1 MKKII
6 PSSLLLLLVSNG
18 AFAAEYLLNNDK
30 LSLSFDDK
38 NSAVVVKDK
47 LSDHKLAPV
56 ELFFLTLPNEDVIH
70 AADFKIKNVTQ
81 KDDAIHI
88 DYEHKDFDVSVV
100 LNVLKGK
107 YASIDYTIKAKG
119 KAREVAKITFFP
131 TKGQSQAPYVDGAI
145 NSSPII
151 ADSFFIL
158 PEKPIVNTYAY
169 ETTTNLNVELKTPIE
184 TDAPV
189 TFTTYFGTFEENNQ
203 LRRSFNQFINA
214 MRPRPYQQYLHYNS
228 WMDIGFFTTYTE
240 QEVLDRMDTYA
251 DELIKKRG
259 VQLDGFLLDD
269 GWDDRTGKW
278 LFGPAFSK
286 GFGVVKEKA
295 DSLNTSVG
303 LWLSPWGGYNKPRD
317 IRVSH
322 AKENGF
328 ETVDGK
334 FALSGP
340 NYFRNFNEQIIKL
353 IKDEHIT
360 SFKLDGMGNANSH
373 IKGSQF
379 ASDFDAS
386 IELIK
391 NMREAN
397 KDLFINLTTGTNASP
412 SWLFYADSI
421 WRQGDDINVFGKGSP
436 AQQWMTYRDAETYRS
451 IVRKGPLFP
460 INSLMYHGIVSAENA
475 YFGLEKVQTD
485 HDFADQ
491 VWSYFATG
499 TQLQEL
505 YITPSMLN
513 SNKWDTLADA
523 AKWSREN
530 SDVLVDTHW
539 IGGDPTALAVYGWA
553 SWSKDKAIF
562 GLRNPSD
569 KAQSYYLDLTKDFEI
584 PSGEATRFTLKTVYG
599 TNASLAKD
607 YSKPVIIT
615 LKPLETLVIEA
626 TPVASIK

>member
-1 MKKII
+1 MKIMIK
-6 PSSLLLLLVSNG
+6 SSLLLLLVSHG
-18 AFAAEYLLNNDK
+18 ALASEYLLNNDK
-30 LSLSFDDK
+30 IALSFNDA
-38 NSAVVVKDK
+38 NSAVVIQDK
-47 LSDHKLAPV
+47 ISNHKLAPV
-56 ELFFLTLPNEDVIH
+56 ELFFLTLPNEEVIH
-70 AADFKIKNVTQ
+70 AADFKIKNVSQ
-81 KDDAIHI
+81 KGDAIHI
-88 DYEHKDFDVSVV
+88 NYEHKDFDVVVV

-107 YASIDYTIKAKG
+107 YASIDYQIQAKG
-119 KAREVAKITFFP
+119 QPRDVAKITFFP

-169 ETTTNLNVELKTPIE
+169 ETTTNLNVPLKTPIT

-189 TFTTYFGTFEENNQ
+189 TFTTYFGTFEESNQ
-203 LRRSFNQFINA
+203 LRRSFNQFINE
-214 MRPRPYQQYLHYNS
+214 MRARPYHPYLHYNS

-240 QEVLDRMDTYA
+240 QEVLNRMDTYA
-251 DELIKKRG
+251 NELIKKRG
-259 VQLDGFLLDD
+259 VKLDGFLLDD

-278 LFGPAFSK
+278 LFGPAFSQ
-286 GFGVVKEKA
+286 GFGVVKDKA
-295 DSLNTSVG
+295 DSLHTSVG

-353 IKDEHIT
+353 IKNEHIT

-373 IKGSQF
+373 IQGSQF

-391 NMREAN
+391 NMREVN
-397 KDLFINLTTGTNASP
+397 KDLFINLTTGTDASP

-421 WRQGDDINVFGKGSP
+421 WRQGDDINLFGKGSP

-475 YFGLEKVQTD
+475 YFGLEKEQTD
-485 HDFADQ
+485 RDFADQ

-505 YITPSMLN
+505 YITPSLLN
-513 SNKWDTLADA
+513 SHKWDTLANA

-539 IGGDPTALAVYGWA
+539 IGGNPTSLEVYGWA
-553 SWSKDKAIF
+553 SWNPNKAIL
-562 GLRNPSD
+562 GLRNPLD
-569 KAQSYYLDLTKDFEI
+569 KEQSYYLDLTKSFEI
-584 PSGEATRFTLKTVYG
+584 PSGETTSFTLKPVYG
-599 TNASLAKD
+599 ANTTLPVD

-626 TPVASIK
+626 APVARIK

>member
-1 MKKII
+1 MQKII
-6 PSSLLLLLVSNG
+6 PSSLLLLLMSHG

-70 AADFKIKNVTQ
+70 AADFNIKNVTQ

-88 DYEHKDFDVSVV
+88 DYEHKDFDVTVV

-119 KAREVAKITFFP
+119 KARDVAKITFFP
-131 TKGQSQAPYVDGAI
+131 TKGQSQAPYVDGVI

-251 DELIKKRG
+251 DELMKKRG

-286 GFGVVKEKA
+286 GFSVVKEKA

-353 IKDEHIT
+353 IKNEHIT

-460 INSLMYHGIVSAENA
+460 LNSLMYHGIVSAENA

-485 HDFADQ
+485 PDFADQ

-513 SNKWDTLADA
+513 SNKWDTLANA

-539 IGGDPTALAVYGWA
+539 IGGDPTALDIYGWA

-569 KAQSYYLDLTKDFEI
+569 KEQSYYLDLTKDFEI
-584 PSGEATRFTLKTVYG
+584 PSGQATSFTLKTVYG
-599 TNASLAKD
+599 TNPSLAKD

-626 TPVASIK
+626 IPVASTQ

>member
-353 IKDEHIT
+353 IKNEHIT

-386 IELIK
+386 IQLIK

-485 HDFADQ
+485 QDFADQ

-599 TNASLAKD
+599 TNTSLAKD

>member
-295 DSLNTSVG
+295 DRLNTSVG

-353 IKDEHIT
+353 IKNEHIT

-421 WRQGDDINVFGKGSP
+421 WRQGDDINVFGEGSP

-485 HDFADQ
+485 QDFADQ

>member
-353 IKDEHIT
+353 IKNEHIT

-485 HDFADQ
+485 QDFADQ

>member
-119 KAREVAKITFFP
+119 KAREVSKITFFP

-569 KAQSYYLDLTKDFEI
+569 KEQSYYLDLTKDFEI

-626 TPVASIK
+626 TPVANIK

>member
-1 MKKII
+1 M
-6 PSSLLLLLVSNG
+6 
-18 AFAAEYLLNNDK
+18 
-30 LSLSFDDK
+30 
-38 NSAVVVKDK
+38 
-47 LSDHKLAPV
+47 
-56 ELFFLTLPNEDVIH
+56 
-70 AADFKIKNVTQ
+70 
-81 KDDAIHI
+81 
-88 DYEHKDFDVSVV
+88 
-100 LNVLKGK
+100 
-107 YASIDYTIKAKG
+107 
-119 KAREVAKITFFP
+119 
-131 TKGQSQAPYVDGAI
+131 
-145 NSSPII
+145 
-151 ADSFFIL
+151 
-158 PEKPIVNTYAY
+158 
-169 ETTTNLNVELKTPIE
+169 
-184 TDAPV
+184 
-189 TFTTYFGTFEENNQ
+189 TFTTYFGTFEEANQ
-203 LRRSFNQFINA
+203 LRRNFNQFINT
-214 MRPRPYQQYLHYNS
+214 MRARPYQPYLHSNS

-251 DELIKKRG
+251 HELIKKRG
-259 VQLDGFLLDD
+259 VKLDGFLLDD
-269 GWDDRTGKW
+269 GWDDRSGKW
-278 LFGPAFSK
+278 LFGPAFSN
-286 GFGVVKEKA
+286 GFGVVKQKA
-295 DSLNTSVG
+295 DSLHTSVG

-322 AKENGF
+322 AKESGF

-353 IKDEHIT
+353 IQNEHIT
-360 SFKLDGMGNANSH
+360 SFKLDGMGNANTY

-391 NMREAN
+391 NMRAVNNE
-397 KDLFINLTTGTNASP
+397 LFINLTTGTNASP

-485 HDFADQ
+485 RDFADQ

-513 SNKWDTLADA
+513 SNKWDTLANA

-530 SDVLVDTHW
+530 SAVLVDTHW
-539 IGGDPTALAVYGWA
+539 VGGDPTALDIYGWA
-553 SWSKDKAIF
+553 SWSPNKAIL

-569 KAQSYYLDLTKDFEI
+569 KAQSYYLDLAKSFET
-584 PSGEATRFTLKTVYG
+584 PSDAPAHFTLKPVYG
-599 TNASLAKD
+599 TNASLVKD
-607 YSKPVIIT
+607 YLAPVIIT
-615 LKPLETLVIEA
+615 LQPLETLVIEA
-626 TPVASIK
+626 RPIANIK

>member
-1 MKKII
+1 MKTLIK
-6 PSSLLLLLVSNG
+6 SSLLLLLASNG
-18 AFAAEYLLNNDK
+18 ALAASYQLGNDHLAIK
-30 LSLSFDDK
+30 FDDAS
-38 NSAVVVKDK
+38 SAVVIKDK

-70 AADFKIKNVTQ
+70 ATDFTLKNVTE
-81 KDDAIHI
+81 KDDAIAL
-88 DYEHKDFDVSVV
+88 DYDHKDFAVSVV
-100 LNVLKGK
+100 LKVLKGK
-107 YASIDYTIKAKG
+107 YAGIDYTIKAKG
-119 KAREVAKITFFP
+119 QPREVAKITFFP

-151 ADSFFIL
+151 ADSFYML

-169 ETTTNLNVELKTPIE
+169 ETTTNLNVELKTPIKP
-184 TDAPV
+184 DAPV
-189 TFTTYFGTFEENNQ
+189 TYTTYFGTFEATNQ
-203 LRRSFNQFINA
+203 LRRSFNEFINA
-214 MRPRPYQQYLHYNS
+214 MRPRPYQPYLHYNS

-240 QEVLDRMDTYA
+240 QDVLNRMDSYA
-251 DELIKKRG
+251 NELIKKRG
-259 VQLDGFLLDD
+259 VKLDGFLLDD

-278 LFGPAFSK
+278 LFGPAFK
-286 GFGVVKEKA
+286 NGFGGVKEKA
-295 DSLNTSVG
+295 DSLHTSVG
-303 LWLSPWGGYNKPRD
+303 QWLSPWGGYNKPRD

-334 FALSGP
+334 LALSGP
-340 NYFRNFNEQIIKL
+340 NYFRNFNAQIIKL
-353 IKDEHIT
+353 IKNEHIT
-360 SFKLDGMGNANSH
+360 SFKLDGMGNANAY
-373 IKGSQF
+373 IQGSPF

-397 KDLFINLTTGTNASP
+397 KNLFINLTTGTNASP

-421 WRQGDDINVFGKGSP
+421 WRQGDDINLYGKGSP
-436 AQQWMTYRDAETYRS
+436 AQQWMTYRDAETWRS
-451 IVRKGPLFP
+451 IVQKGPLFP
-460 INSLMYHGIVSAENA
+460 LNSLMYHGIVSAEHA

-485 HDFADQ
+485 RDFADQ

-513 SNKWDTLADA
+513 DAKWDTLANA

-530 SDVLVDTHW
+530 SAVLVDTHW
-539 IGGDPTALAVYGWA
+539 IGGNPTALEVYGWA
-553 SWSKDKAIF
+553 SWSKEKAIF

-569 KAQSYYLDLTKDFEI
+569 KEQSYYLDLTRDFEI
-584 PSGEATRFTLKTVYG
+584 PAGQATQFTLKAVYG
-599 TNASLAKD
+599 GNATLAAD
-607 YSKPVIIT
+607 YQKPVIIT

-626 TPVASIK
+626 TPATTK

>member
-1 MKKII
+1 M
-6 PSSLLLLLVSNG
+6 
-18 AFAAEYLLNNDK
+18 A
-30 LSLSFDDK
+30 
-38 NSAVVVKDK
+38 
-47 LSDHKLAPV
+47 
-56 ELFFLTLPNEDVIH
+56 
-70 AADFKIKNVTQ
+70 
-81 KDDAIHI
+81 
-88 DYEHKDFDVSVV
+88 

-107 YASIDYTIKAKG
+107 YASIDYTLTAKG
-119 KAREVAKITFFP
+119 KAQDVAKITFFP

-169 ETTTNLNVELKTPIE
+169 ETTTNLNVGLKTPIK

-189 TFTTYFGTFEENNQ
+189 TFTTYFGTFEATNQ
-203 LRRSFNQFINA
+203 LRRSFNEFINA
-214 MRPRPYQQYLHYNS
+214 MRPRPYKPYLHYNS

-240 QEVLDRMDTYA
+240 KDVLNRIDAYA

-259 VQLDGFLLDD
+259 VKLDGFLLDD

-278 LFGPAFSK
+278 LFGPAFSN
-286 GFGVVKEKA
+286 GFGVVKDKA
-295 DSLNTSVG
+295 DSLHTSVG

-353 IKDEHIT
+353 IKNEHIT
-360 SFKLDGMGNANSH
+360 SFKLDGMGNANNW

-391 NMREAN
+391 NMRAAN
-397 KDLFINLTTGTNASP
+397 KDLFINLTTGTDASP

-421 WRQGDDINVFGKGSP
+421 WRQGDDINVYGKGSP
-436 AQQWMTYRDAETYRS
+436 VQQWMTYRDAETYRS

-485 HDFADQ
+485 NDFADQ

-499 TQLQEL
+499 TQLQEM
-505 YITPSMLN
+505 YISPSMLN
-513 SNKWDTLADA
+513 SAKWDTLANA
-523 AKWSREN
+523 AKWSRAN
-530 SDVLVDTHW
+530 SSVLVDTHW
-539 IGGDPTALAVYGWA
+539 IGGDPTALEAYGWA
-553 SWSKDKAIF
+553 SWSKEKAIF

-569 KAQSYYLDLTKDFEI
+569 KEQSYYLDLTKSFEI
-584 PSGEATRFTLKTVYG
+584 PDGEATSFTLKPVYG
-599 TNASLAKD
+599 ANATLPSD
-607 YSKPVIIT
+607 YSKPVIVA

-626 TPVASIK
+626 TPVAGAK

>member
-56 ELFFLTLPNEDVIH
+56 ELFFLTLPNEYVIH

-353 IKDEHIT
+353 IKNEHIT

-485 HDFADQ
+485 QDFADQ

-599 TNASLAKD
+599 TNTSLAKD

>member
-353 IKDEHIT
+353 IKNEHIT

-485 HDFADQ
+485 QDFADQ

-626 TPVASIK
+626 TPVANIK

>member
-189 TFTTYFGTFEENNQ
+189 TFTAYFGTFEENNQ

-584 PSGEATRFTLKTVYG
+584 PSGEAIRFTLKTVYG
-599 TNASLAKD
+599 TNTSLAKD

-626 TPVASIK
+626 TPVANIK

>member
-1 MKKII
+1 MRTII
-6 PSSLLLLLVSNG
+6 KSSLLLLLMSNA
-18 AFAAEYLLNNDK
+18 AFASEYLLNNNK
-30 LSLSFDDK
+30 IALSFDDA
-38 NSAVVVKDK
+38 NSAVVIKDK
-47 LSDHKLAPV
+47 LSGRMLAPV
-56 ELFFLTLPNEDVIH
+56 ELFFLTLPNEEVIH
-70 AADFKIKNVTQ
+70 AADFKIKNVSQ

-88 DYEHKDFDVSVV
+88 NYEHKDFDVTVV
-100 LNVLKGK
+100 LNVLKGQ
-107 YASIDYTIKAKG
+107 YASIDYRIQAKG
-119 KAREVAKITFFP
+119 QARDVAKITFFP

-169 ETTTNLNVELKTPIE
+169 ETTTNLNVALKTPIKVE
-184 TDAPV
+184 TPV
-189 TFTTYFGTFEENNQ
+189 SFTLYFGTFEENNQ
-203 LRRSFNQFINA
+203 LRRSFNQFINS
-214 MRPRPYQQYLHYNS
+214 MRARPYQPYLHYNS

-240 QEVLDRMDTYA
+240 QEVLNRMDTYA

-259 VQLDGFLLDD
+259 VKLDGFLLDD

-286 GFGVVKEKA
+286 GFGGVKQKA
-295 DSLNTSVG
+295 DSLHTSVG

-353 IKDEHIT
+353 IKNEHIT
-360 SFKLDGMGNANSH
+360 SFKLDGMGNANSY
-373 IKGSQF
+373 IPGSQF

-397 KDLFINLTTGTNASP
+397 KDLFINLTTGTDASP
-412 SWLFYADSI
+412 SWLFYADAI
-421 WRQGDDINVFGKGSP
+421 WRQGDDINLFGKGSP

-513 SNKWDTLADA
+513 NNKWDTLATA
-523 AKWSREN
+523 AKWSRKN

-539 IGGDPTALAVYGWA
+539 IGGDPTALDVYGWA
-553 SWSKDKAIF
+553 SWNKDKAVF

-569 KAQSYYLDLTKDFEI
+569 KEQSYYLDLTKNVEI
-584 PSGEATRFTLKTVYG
+584 PSGEVTSFTLKTVYG
-599 TNASLAKD
+599 TNATLPFD

-626 TPVASIK
+626 TPMTNKK

>member
-1 MKKII
+1 MKTII
-6 PSSLLLLLVSNG
+6 KSSLLLLLASNG
-18 AFAAEYLLNNDK
+18 AFAASYQLGNDN
-30 LSLSFDDK
+30 LAITFDDVHL
-38 NSAVVVKDK
+38 SVVIKDK
-47 LSDHKLAPV
+47 LSDHKLIPV

-70 AADFKIKNVTQ
+70 TADFTLKHVSQ
-81 KDDAIHI
+81 KDDAIQLNY
-88 DYEHKDFDVSVV
+88 DHKDFAVTVA

-119 KAREVAKITFFP
+119 QPRDLAKITFFP

-151 ADSFFIL
+151 ADSFYIL

-169 ETTTNLNVELKTPIE
+169 ETTTNLNVELKTPVKP
-184 TDAPV
+184 DAPV
-189 TFTTYFGTFEENNQ
+189 TYTTYFGTFEASNQ
-203 LRRSFNQFINA
+203 LRRSFNEFINA
-214 MRPRPYQQYLHYNS
+214 MRPRPYRPYLHYNS

-240 QEVLDRMDTYA
+240 QDVLKRMDSYA
-251 DELIKKRG
+251 NELIKKRG
-259 VQLDGFLLDD
+259 VKLDGFLLDD

-278 LFGPAFSK
+278 LFGPAFK
-286 GFGVVKEKA
+286 NGFGGVKEKA

-334 FALSGP
+334 LALSGP

-353 IKDEHIT
+353 IKNEHIT
-360 SFKLDGMGNANSH
+360 SFKLDGMGNANSY
-373 IKGSQF
+373 IQGSTF

-391 NMREAN
+391 NMRAAN
-397 KDLFINLTTGTNASP
+397 KNLFINLTTGTNASP

-421 WRQGDDINVFGKGSP
+421 WRQGDDINVYGKGSP
-436 AQQWMTYRDAETYRS
+436 AQRWMTYRDAETWRS

-460 INSLMYHGIVSAENA
+460 LNSLMYHGIVSAEHA

-485 HDFADQ
+485 SDFADQ

-513 SNKWDTLADA
+513 DAKWDTLANA

-530 SDVLVDTHW
+530 SNVLVDTHW
-539 IGGDPTALAVYGWA
+539 IGNDPTALEVYGWA
-553 SWSKDKAIF
+553 SWSKEKALF

-569 KAQSYYLDLTKDFEI
+569 KEQSYYLDLTRDFEI
-584 PSGEATRFTLKTVYG
+584 PQGQATQFTLKPVYG
-599 TNASLAKD
+599 DNATLAAD
-607 YSKPVIIT
+607 YQKPVVIT

-626 TPVASIK
+626 TPAAAK

>member
-119 KAREVAKITFFP
+119 KAREVAKIIFFP

-353 IKDEHIT
+353 IKNEHIT

-599 TNASLAKD
+599 TNTSLAKD

>member
-1 MKKII
+1 MKILIK
-6 PSSLLLLLVSNG
+6 SSLLLLLISNG
-18 AFAAEYLLNNDK
+18 AFASEYQLNNDK
-30 LSLSFDDK
+30 LAFSFDDTH
-38 NSAVVVKDK
+38 SAVVLKDK
-47 LSDHKLAPV
+47 LSGHQLAPI
-56 ELFFLTLPNEDVIH
+56 ELFFLTLPDEKVIH
-70 AADFKIKNVTQ
+70 AADFKIKSVQ
-81 KDDAIHI
+81 KKDDAIFI
-88 DYEHKDFDVSVV
+88 DYEHQDFSVSVV
-100 LNVLKGK
+100 LHSLKGK
-107 YASIDYTIKAKG
+107 YASIDYSILAKG
-119 KAREVAKITFFP
+119 QPQKVAKITFFP
-131 TKGQSQAPYVDGAI
+131 TKGQAQAPYVDGAI

-169 ETTTNLNVELKTPIE
+169 ETTTNLNVEMKTPIGTE
-184 TDAPV
+184 TPV
-189 TFTTYFGTFEENNQ
+189 TFTTYFGTFEESNQ

-214 MRPRPYQQYLHYNS
+214 VRARPYQPYLHYNS

-240 QEVLDRMDTYA
+240 QEVLSRMDTYA

-259 VQLDGFLLDD
+259 VKLDGFLLDD

-286 GFGVVKEKA
+286 GFGAVKEKA
-295 DSLNTSVG
+295 DILHTSVG

-340 NYFRNFNEQIIKL
+340 NYFRNFNQQISKL
-353 IKDEHIT
+353 IKNEHIT
-360 SFKLDGMGNANSH
+360 SFKLDGMGNANSY
-373 IKGSQF
+373 IPGSQF

-386 IELIK
+386 IGLIK
-391 NMREAN
+391 NMRQAN
-397 KDLFINLTTGTNASP
+397 PDLFINLTTGTDASP

-436 AQQWMTYRDAETYRS
+436 VQQWMTYRDAETYRS

-460 INSLMYHGIVSAENA
+460 INSLMYHGIVSAEHA

-485 HDFADQ
+485 SDFADQ

-513 SNKWDTLADA
+513 SNKWDSLAAA
-523 AKWSREN
+523 AKWSRSN

-539 IGGDPTALAVYGWA
+539 IGGDPTALEVYGWA
-553 SWSKDKAIF
+553 SWSKKKAIL

-569 KAQSYYLDLTKDFEI
+569 KAQSYYLDLSKSFEI
-584 PSGEATRFTLKTVYG
+584 PSGEANQFTLKNVYG
-599 TNASLAKD
+599 SNTSLPAD
-607 YSKPVIIT
+607 YHQPVVVT
-615 LKPLETLVIEA
+615 LKPLETLVVEA
-626 TPVASIK
+626 TPVIK